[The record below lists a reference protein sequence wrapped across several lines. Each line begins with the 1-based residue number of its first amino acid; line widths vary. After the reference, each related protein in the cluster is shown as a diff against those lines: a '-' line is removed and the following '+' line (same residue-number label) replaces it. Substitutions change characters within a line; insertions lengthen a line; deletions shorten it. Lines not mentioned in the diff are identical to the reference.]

1 MSTKSLY
8 EEAIAD
14 ARKIKEVAEE
24 NAKKAILETVTPR
37 IREFIEQ
44 QLLEQNDEMS
54 ETEEQEESEE
64 VEEVTLD
71 ESAIASLL
79 GLLNDNFDE
88 SFLSEGKSQSELA
101 SSLKSA
107 IQNLTESERKA
118 LFEVAN
124 NKSSELTEHAS
135 INNNQAKGDNDMS
148 SDKYY
153 EVDLQMLRE
162 AVEEDQEMKEMDM
175 GKDEG
180 YSMSEKDLS
189 ELYEMLNEQEEE
201 EEEAE
206 VDMEAEEE
214 PAEDMEAPEPAE
226 EDLPP
231 GIESAID
238 ALEDAILAAMGG
250 AGGAPEGGEEPA
262 PEGEGEEIDFEAMF
276 AGGEEGEKEEGEA
289 EPLEEV
295 FEIDPKMLR
304 QELAKVRN
312 QLRESKRLADLKGI
326 AKDMEH
332 HFGGKGK
339 SNAGVKGSFGGG
351 SQGQDAFTNPPKT
364 LLEMRRQ
371 LRQQGLKNRA
381 LTEKL
386 EKYVSAVN
394 TLREQLEDLN
404 LFNAKLLYVNKLLQ
418 NKALNE
424 SQKKS
429 IIKALDKAENLQEA
443 KTLYKSLTETF
454 STRKGKTLNE
464 SRNVGGSS
472 RPTSSASANK
482 ALAEVSRWTKL
493 AGLEK

>member
-54 ETEEQEESEE
+54 EADETMEAEE
-64 VEEVTLD
+64 VEEEVTLD

-107 IQNLTESERKA
+107 IQNLTESERKK

-124 NKSSELTEHAS
+124 NKSSEQTEHAS
-135 INNNQAKGDNDMS
+135 INNNQAKGDSDMS
-148 SDKYY
+148 NDKYY

-162 AVEEDQEMKEMDM
+162 AVEDQKEAKHDDMEEGYDMTEMEMKE
-175 GKDEG
+175 
-180 YSMSEKDLS
+180 
-189 ELYEMLNEQEEE
+189 LYDMLNEQEEE
-201 EEEAE
+201 EEAEVEMEAE
-206 VDMEAEEE
+206 APESDDMISKEELRKELEDLMKDLGLEEEGAMEAPEAEEE
-214 PAEDMEAPEPAE
+214 EAPEPAAE
-226 EDLPP
+226 EEEEVDF
-231 GIESAID
+231 
-238 ALEDAILAAMGG
+238 AAMF
-250 AGGAPEGGEEPA
+250 GGEEEA
-262 PEGEGEEIDFEAMF
+262 AEEE
-276 AGGEEGEKEEGEA
+276 EA
-289 EPLEEV
+289 EAESLEEV
-295 FEIDPKMLR
+295 FEIDPQMLK
-304 QELAKVRN
+304 QELARVRK
-312 QLRESKRLADLKGI
+312 QLQEGKGI

-339 SNAGVKGSFGGG
+339 ANAGTKGAFGGG
-351 SQGQDAFTNPPKT
+351 KEGQDAFTNPPKT

-371 LRQQGLKNRA
+371 LRQQSLKNRA

-482 ALAEVSRWTKL
+482 AIAEVSRWTKL

>member
-54 ETEEQEESEE
+54 EEEEVDEEISEE
-64 VEEVTLD
+64 EVALD
-71 ESAIASLL
+71 ETAIASLL
-79 GLLNDNFDE
+79 GLLNNNFDE
-88 SFLSEGKSQSELA
+88 DFLSESKSQEELA

-107 IQNLTESERKA
+107 LENLTESERKK

-124 NKSSELTEHAS
+124 NESSDHTEHAS
-135 INNNQAKGDNDMS
+135 INNNKARENKKMS
-148 SDKYY
+148 KDTYY

-162 AVEEDQEMKEMDM
+162 AVEDQNETMDEMDHM
-175 GKDEG
+175 DEMEKSDEG
-180 YSMSEKDLS
+180 YDMSEEELK

-201 EEEAE
+201 VEVEEEAE
-206 VDMEAEEE
+206 EAEPETEDMISKDDLRKELEDLMKDLGLDEEAPEMEAPEAEEE
-214 PAEDMEAPEPAE
+214 VDF
-226 EDLPP
+226 
-231 GIESAID
+231 
-238 ALEDAILAAMGG
+238 AAMF
-250 AGGAPEGGEEPA
+250 GGEE
-262 PEGEGEEIDFEAMF
+262 
-276 AGGEEGEKEEGEA
+276 EA
-289 EPLEEV
+289 EAEVEAEEAEQLDEV
-295 FEIDPKMLR
+295 FEIDPQMLK
-304 QELAKVRN
+304 QELARVRD
-312 QLRESKRLADLKGI
+312 QLREGKGI

-339 SNAGVKGSFGGG
+339 GNAGTSGAFGGG
-351 SQGQDAFTNPPKT
+351 KEGQDSFTNPPKT

-371 LRQQGLKNRA
+371 LRQQSRKNRA
-381 LTEKL
+381 LNEKL
-386 EKYVSAVN
+386 NKYVSAVN

-418 NKALNE
+418 NKSLNE

-429 IIKALDKAENLQEA
+429 IIKALDKADNLQEA

-472 RPTSSASANK
+472 RTTQSASAKNSTV
-482 ALAEVSRWTKL
+482 AEVGRWTKL
-493 AGLEK
+493 AGL

>member
-54 ETEEQEESEE
+54 EADDQEESVE
-64 VEEVTLD
+64 VEEEVTLD

-79 GLLNDNFDE
+79 SLLNDNFDE
-88 SFLSEGKSQSELA
+88 SFLSEGKSKKELA

-107 IQNLTESERKA
+107 IQNLTESERKK

-135 INNNQAKGDNDMS
+135 INNNQAKGDSDMS
-148 SDKYY
+148 KDKYY

-162 AVEEDQEMKEMDM
+162 AVEDQKEAKHDDM
-175 GKDEG
+175 EEG
-180 YSMSEKDLS
+180 YDMTEMEMQ
-189 ELYEMLNEQEEE
+189 ELYEMLNEQEEDE

-206 VDMEAEEE
+206 VEMEAEAPKSDDMISKEDLRRELEDLMKDLGLEE
-214 PAEDMEAPEPAE
+214 EGAAEAPEAEKAPEAE
-226 EDLPP
+226 EGEEVDF
-231 GIESAID
+231 
-238 ALEDAILAAMGG
+238 AAMF
-250 AGGAPEGGEEPA
+250 GGEEA
-262 PEGEGEEIDFEAMF
+262 AEEE
-276 AGGEEGEKEEGEA
+276 EA
-289 EPLEEV
+289 EAESLEEV
-295 FEIDPKMLR
+295 FEIDPKMLK
-304 QELAKVRN
+304 QELARVRK
-312 QLRESKRLADLKGI
+312 QLQEGKGI

-339 SNAGVKGSFGGG
+339 ANVGVKGAFGGG
-351 SQGQDAFTNPPKT
+351 AQGQDVFTNPPKT

-371 LRQQGLKNRA
+371 LRQQSLKNRA

-418 NKALNE
+418 NKSLNE

>member
-54 ETEEQEESEE
+54 EEE
-64 VEEVTLD
+64 VEEDIDEELSEEVALD

-79 GLLNDNFDE
+79 GLLSNNFDE
-88 SFLSEGKSQSELA
+88 DFLSEGKTQEELA

-107 IQNLTESERKA
+107 LENLTESERA
-118 LFEVAN
+118 RLFEVAN
-124 NKSSELTEHAS
+124 NESSDHTEHAS
-135 INNNQAKGDNDMS
+135 INNNKARENKEMS
-148 SDKYY
+148 KDTYY

-162 AVEEDQEMKEMDM
+162 AVEDQNETMDEMDHM
-175 GKDEG
+175 DEMEKSDEG
-180 YSMSEKDLS
+180 YDMSEEELK

-201 EEEAE
+201 VEVDSEEATEEAPEVDDMISKDDLRKELEDLMKDLGLDEEGAEMEAEEAPEAEEAEEAEEEVDFAAMFGGEEEAE
-206 VDMEAEEE
+206 EEEAE
-214 PAEDMEAPEPAE
+214 AE
-226 EDLPP
+226 
-231 GIESAID
+231 S
-238 ALEDAILAAMGG
+238 
-250 AGGAPEGGEEPA
+250 
-262 PEGEGEEIDFEAMF
+262 
-276 AGGEEGEKEEGEA
+276 
-289 EPLEEV
+289 LEEV
-295 FEIDPKMLR
+295 FEIDPQMLK
-304 QELAKVRN
+304 QELARVRN
-312 QLRESKRLADLKGI
+312 QLREGKGI

-339 SNAGVKGSFGGG
+339 GNTGTNGAFGGG
-351 SQGQDAFTNPPKT
+351 KEGQDAFTNPPKT
-364 LLEMRRQ
+364 LLEMRRK
-371 LRQQGLKNRA
+371 LRQQSRKNRA

-386 EKYVSAVN
+386 NKYVSAVN

-418 NKALNE
+418 NKSLNE

-429 IIKALDKAENLQEA
+429 IIKALDKADNLQEA

-472 RPTSSASANK
+472 RTTQSASAKNSTV
-482 ALAEVSRWTKL
+482 AEVGRWTKL
-493 AGLEK
+493 AGL